1 MIPLPRIMTVDPSGQ
16 AARLVRA
23 AVDLLHRHAITFDV
37 PSSLDALDEISRT
50 TLDVVI
56 TAAQL
61 DSSMTGVDLALRIK
75 QERPECSVILIAHES
90 EPELLDEE
98 TRAAS
103 PFLIIEHPND
113 AELFLRAIA
122 AGLDGRDVLTAQ
134 FEGAA
139 RSSRP
144 KHSDIGAVPT
154 IDVKAATRFVDQVLT
169 DVGAMAVILSNRAGE
184 VLLERGAVGYIDREQ
199 LTQALLP
206 TVMTTFEMSKLVGG
220 KASALNYYDG
230 ERYDVYMLSVGL
242 HHMLTVV
249 FESNNAARGQLGA
262 VSRFGRRAAEDLVA
276 LIGAS
281 AFMVEAEREARATME
296 MKRAAE
302 IAARIPETQK
312 LTPPVEPPVVE
323 EKRRGRGRKTS
334 EVAAAETSRR
344 NTEPLIL
351 RSDEIEQVTLP
362 EPEPLRLTPID
373 NLDLNKLDPNLLE
386 GIDLS
391 AADDLFDMDKLAELA
406 NETRRE
412 RGPLSYDEAR
422 ELGIIP

>member
-1 MIPLPRIMTVDPSGQ
+1 
-16 AARLVRA
+16 
-23 AVDLLHRHAITFDV
+23 
-37 PSSLDALDEISRT
+37 
-50 TLDVVI
+50 
-56 TAAQL
+56 
-61 DSSMTGVDLALRIK
+61 
-75 QERPECSVILIAHES
+75 
-90 EPELLDEE
+90 
-98 TRAAS
+98 
-103 PFLIIEHPND
+103 
-113 AELFLRAIA
+113 
-122 AGLDGRDVLTAQ
+122 
-134 FEGAA
+134 
-139 RSSRP
+139 
-144 KHSDIGAVPT
+144 
-154 IDVKAATRFVDQVLT
+154 
-169 DVGAMAVILSNRAGE
+169 MAVILSNRAGD

-302 IAARIPETQK
+302 IAARLPETQT
-312 LTPPVEPPVVE
+312 LPPPVEPPVVE

-334 EVAAAETSRR
+334 EVAAAAEASRR

-373 NLDLNKLDPNLLE
+373 NLDLNKLDPHLLD
-386 GIDLS
+386 GIDMS